1 MQGEELSSKLPVDKT
16 CPVFKRISKVA
27 LLAAIASAFLLFL
40 AHDFPALIG
49 GIDFPDFYC
58 AGVMAREHIALY
70 DPVAQQECQTR
81 EARRQAT
88 YYIHPPFEALL
99 FVPISELSLKNA
111 YLLWNLFNCV
121 IFGLA
126 IRELTRTLAWQWDW
140 ALIAGISFI
149 FPPLL
154 LNFLQGQDA
163 VLLFAIIVF
172 SFSSWAKAKY
182 LPAGIWLALG
192 LFRFHLVIPLAIL
205 LAIRGRWRFARGF
218 CGTGVF
224 LSLISAAYFGW
235 HIFIDYARFL
245 QLLPQLPM
253 SGVHWRAMGN
263 VRGLVSFFAPGDTR
277 TALVVI
283 GSTSILL
290 LTIGAW
296 TWIRYSSSD
305 YQDRLAYATS
315 VLIALMVGYHLNPHD
330 LTLLLLPMAVL
341 LDAAGSRPRT
351 IKWFAP
357 ALVLVI
363 FLPPLH
369 AILLAWKCYAL
380 MSLFVM
386 ALIVTTLK
394 LAATRDQSNAISE
407 ATMP

>member
-1 MQGEELSSKLPVDKT
+1 MELSSKLRVDET

-27 LLAAIASAFLLFL
+27 LLAAIASTFLLFL

-58 AGVMAREHIALY
+58 AGVMAREHIGLY

-99 FVPISELSLKNA
+99 LAPLSELSLKNA
-111 YLLWNLFNCV
+111 YLVWNLINCV
-121 IFGLA
+121 ILGLA
-126 IRELTRTLAWQWDW
+126 IRELARTLAWQWDW

-163 VLLFAIIVF
+163 VLLFAVIVF
-172 SFSSWAKAKY
+172 SFSSWLKRQY
-182 LPAGIWLALG
+182 LQAGILLALG

-205 LAIRGRWRFARGF
+205 LTIRGRWRFAGGF
-218 CGTGVF
+218 CCTGMI
-224 LSLISAAYFGW
+224 LSLISSAYFGW
-235 HIFIDYARFL
+235 HIFTDYARFL

-263 VRGLVSFFAPGDTR
+263 VRGLVGFLASGDTK
-277 TALVVI
+277 TALAVI
-283 GSTSILL
+283 GFTSILL
-290 LTIGAW
+290 LAIGAW
-296 TWIRYSSSD
+296 TWIHFSSSA
-305 YQDRLAYATS
+305 YQDRLAYGNS
-315 VLIALMVGYHLNPHD
+315 VLIALLVGYHLSPHD
-330 LTLLLLPMAVL
+330 LTLLLLPMAVV
-341 LDAAGSRPRT
+341 LDAAGSKPKTLR
-351 IKWFAP
+351 WFATS
-357 ALVLVI
+357 LVLVI

-380 MSLFVM
+380 MSLFVV
-386 ALIVTTLK
+386 ALIVTTMK
-394 LAATRDQSNAISE
+394 LAATRDRPSASSE
-407 ATMP
+407 AAMP